1 MKSRSI
7 FLSLL
12 LHVPIAHAGEAV
24 DKALDVRPDGWVRID
39 NVRGRIEVGGWD
51 KNQVTVNGTLDDEAE
66 RLVFETDGATTTVK
80 VVTPNNLKHGAGSN
94 LVIRVPVASPVRVE
108 VVSADLHLTN
118 LQGGVEGK
126 SVSGAIDANGL
137 GKRIEFSTVSG
148 DIAVAQSNGPLELH
162 SVSGD
167 MTADVDTESVDVGT
181 VSGDAHVR
189 SAKAVATIALNS
201 VSGDIDVDADL
212 SSGARVK
219 GSSVSGDIHLA
230 INPNAD
236 AVIDLNATAGG
247 SIKNS
252 LTSDVPA
259 KQGYGPGRQ
268 LQFTLGAGK
277 GAIDLTT
284 VSGTLALAPRQ

>member
-7 FLSLL
+7 LLSLL
-12 LHVPIAHAGEAV
+12 LHVPFAHAGETV
-24 DKALDVRPDGWVRID
+24 DKTLDVRADGWVRID
-39 NVRGRIEVGGWD
+39 NVRGRIEVDGWN
-51 KNQVTVNGTLDDEAE
+51 KNVVSVTGTLDDEAE
-66 RLVFETDGATTTVK
+66 RLVFETDGATTTVS
-80 VVTPNNLKHGAGSN
+80 VVTPDRLKHGEGSN
-94 LVIRVPVASPVRVE
+94 LVIQVPVASPVRVD

-148 DIAVAQSNGPLELH
+148 NIAVAQSSGSLELH

-167 MTADVDTESVDVGT
+167 MTADVDAESVDIGT

-201 VSGDIDVDADL
+201 VSGDIDIDADL

-236 AVIDLNATAGG
+236 AVIDVNATAGG
-247 SIKNS
+247 DITNS
-252 LTSDVPA
+252 LTSDVPT
-259 KQGYGPGRQ
+259 KQGFGPGRR
-268 LQFTLGAGK
+268 LHFTLGAGK
-277 GAIDLTT
+277 GTVDLTT
-284 VSGTLALAPRQ
+284 VSGTLALAPR